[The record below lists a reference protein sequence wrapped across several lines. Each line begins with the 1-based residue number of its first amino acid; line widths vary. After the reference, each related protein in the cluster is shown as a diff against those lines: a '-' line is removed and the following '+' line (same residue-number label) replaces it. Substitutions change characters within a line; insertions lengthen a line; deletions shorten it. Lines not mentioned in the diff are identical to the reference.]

1 MKHYDSN
8 STASTTPSTPPS
20 SAAPRFNTAS
30 YSHRRPSPEN
40 TRAVRA
46 ARREEIMMRHRSI
59 ERRTRVE
66 RSGERRD
73 NERGGETRRS
83 SSERR
88 RGRDAVNNNGGEL
101 RNSAADLRISRID
114 SAVED
119 IIDGSRPAI
128 RVRPASGEMVRP
140 QAGGGWGR

>member
-1 MKHYDSN
+1 
-8 STASTTPSTPPS
+8 
-20 SAAPRFNTAS
+20 
-30 YSHRRPSPEN
+30 
-40 TRAVRA
+40 
-46 ARREEIMMRHRSI
+46 MMRHRSI
-59 ERRTRVE
+59 ERRSRVE

-88 RGRDAVNNNGGEL
+88 RGRDTVNNNGGEL
-101 RNSAADLRISRID
+101 RNSAADLRISRRID

-119 IIDGSRPAI
+119 IMDGSRTAI
-128 RVRPASGEMVRP
+128 RVRTASGEMVRP